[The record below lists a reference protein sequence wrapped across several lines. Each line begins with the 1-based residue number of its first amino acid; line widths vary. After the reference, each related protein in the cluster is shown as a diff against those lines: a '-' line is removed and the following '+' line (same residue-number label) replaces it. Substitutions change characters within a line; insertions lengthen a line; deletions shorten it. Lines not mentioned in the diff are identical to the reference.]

1 MRKGEE
7 KKREE
12 HSVFTLNNAL
22 ILLFQIWQLSISA
35 LLTDYKM
42 SIMNQDNVHIS
53 LKLLSPSYREQT
65 VLTLKG
71 TVSTIQRT
79 FKFYK
84 QSSLQQSPSFPMRRQ
99 SLYITPT
106 TRPNDTTKLN
116 RHRAGDC
123 LF

>member
-1 MRKGEE
+1 MKKG
-7 KKREE
+7 EE

-42 SIMNQDNVHIS
+42 STMNQDNVHIS
-53 LKLLSPSYREQT
+53 LKLLSSSYREQT
-65 VLTLKG
+65 VLTLEG

-84 QSSLQQSPSFPMRRQ
+84 KSSLQQSP
-99 SLYITPT
+99 
-106 TRPNDTTKLN
+106 
-116 RHRAGDC
+116 G
-123 LF
+123 

>member
-1 MRKGEE
+1 MEEKEGKMIKGEE

-22 ILLFQIWQLSISA
+22 ILLFQIWQLSVSA
-35 LLTDYKM
+35 LLTNYKM

-53 LKLLSPSYREQT
+53 LKLLSPSYREQI

-71 TVSTIQRT
+71 TVSIVQRT

-84 QSSLQQSPSFPMRRQ
+84 QSSLQQSPR
-99 SLYITPT
+99 
-106 TRPNDTTKLN
+106 
-116 RHRAGDC
+116 
-123 LF
+123 

>member
-1 MRKGEE
+1 MEE
-7 KKREE
+7 KEGKMKKGEE

-42 SIMNQDNVHIS
+42 STMNQDNVHIS
-53 LKLLSPSYREQT
+53 LKLLSSSYREQT
-65 VLTLKG
+65 VLTLEG

-84 QSSLQQSPSFPMRRQ
+84 KRSLQQSPR
-99 SLYITPT
+99 
-106 TRPNDTTKLN
+106 
-116 RHRAGDC
+116 
-123 LF
+123 

>member
-1 MRKGEE
+1 MKKGEE

-53 LKLLSPSYREQT
+53 LKLLSSSYREQT
-65 VLTLKG
+65 VLTLKD

-84 QSSLQQSPSFPMRRQ
+84 KSSLQQSPR
-99 SLYITPT
+99 
-106 TRPNDTTKLN
+106 
-116 RHRAGDC
+116 
-123 LF
+123 